1 MVVRSFF
8 AVVSSAHAALA
19 KNIKHPHVA
28 VLQRS
33 VLRIFQTGILFIA
46 VSLACRTATAQS
58 AAMVGNIIQITGV
71 TMTADS
77 LRAVAGVEVVVK
89 GKNRG
94 VESSR
99 AGVFSIVVSKGDT
112 LQFNAPGYRTKEYAV
127 PRSLYGSY
135 FSLVQLMVQDTFY
148 LPETIVRPLPTRG
161 GFDYAFKHWSIPDDA
176 LETARKNT
184 NAFTLRALA
193 VTLPRTGSENQA
205 MYQQIQQQAAVYY
218 GQARPMQIMNPLAWA
233 EFFESWKRGDYRR
246 K

>member
-1 MVVRSFF
+1 MRAFVTGVLLTAVFF
-8 AVVSSAHAALA
+8 IGKRAV
-19 KNIKHPHVA
+19 
-28 VLQRS
+28 
-33 VLRIFQTGILFIA
+33 
-46 VSLACRTATAQS
+46 AQS

-77 LRAVAGVEVVVK
+77 LRAVGGVEVVVK
-89 GKNRG
+89 GKDRG

-161 GFDYAFKHWSIPDDA
+161 GFDYAFKHWNIPDDA
-176 LETARKNT
+176 LEMARKNT

-218 GQARPMQIMNPLAWA
+218 GQQRPMQVMNPLAWA
-233 EFFESWKRGDYRR
+233 EFFDAWKRGDYRR
-246 K
+246 R

>member
-1 MVVRSFF
+1 
-8 AVVSSAHAALA
+8 
-19 KNIKHPHVA
+19 
-28 VLQRS
+28 
-33 VLRIFQTGILFIA
+33 
-46 VSLACRTATAQS
+46 
-58 AAMVGNIIQITGV
+58 MVGNIIQITGV
-71 TMTADS
+71 IMTADS
-77 LRAVAGVEVVVK
+77 LRAVAGVEVGVK

-112 LQFNAPGYRTKEYAV
+112 LTFSAPGYRLKEYPV
-127 PRSLYGSY
+127 PRTLYGSY

-161 GFDYAFKHWSIPDDA
+161 GFDYAFKHWSVPDDA

-184 NAFTLRALA
+184 NAVTLRALA

-205 MYQQIQQQAAVYY
+205 MYQALQKEAAVYY
-218 GQARPMQIMNPLAWA
+218 GQQRPIQLMNPLAWA
-233 EFFESWKRGDYRR
+233 EFFNAWKRGDYRR